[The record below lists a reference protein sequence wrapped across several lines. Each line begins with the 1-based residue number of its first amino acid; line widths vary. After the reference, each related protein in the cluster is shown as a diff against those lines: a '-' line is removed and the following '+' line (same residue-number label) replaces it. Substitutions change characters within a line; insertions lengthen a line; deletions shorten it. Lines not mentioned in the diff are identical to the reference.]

1 MREEVRRRWGSV
13 ALRSGRPSALPSGR
27 LLRVPRFQAW
37 GPGGGLPQSW
47 WCGSPVFSSPHVWK
61 KSLNPD
67 PEGRGYPRPQVR
79 KLPGQSPLTQELHG
93 NRKERKERQ
102 ERGQLHGPGLI
113 LFLQGWRAESR
124 ENQDSEG
131 AGSPCPS
138 PPLCTTG

>member
-1 MREEVRRRWGSV
+1 MREEVRGRWGSV
-13 ALRSGRPSALPSGR
+13 ALRSGGPSDLPSGR
-27 LLRVPRFQAW
+27 LLRVPGFQAW

-47 WCGSPVFSSPHVWK
+47 RCGSPVSSSPQVWK

-79 KLPGQSPLTQELHG
+79 KLPGQSQLTQELHG
-93 NRKERKERQ
+93 NRKEREESQ
-102 ERGQLHGPGLI
+102 ERGQLHGPELI
-113 LFLQGWRAESR
+113 LFLRGWRGESR

-138 PPLCTTG
+138 SQL

>member
-1 MREEVRRRWGSV
+1 MGLCGAQVRRPLCP
-13 ALRSGRPSALPSGR
+13 AKRPPPPGAPLPGLGTR
-27 LLRVPRFQAW
+27 RRFATE
-37 GPGGGLPQSW
+37 LVVR
-47 WCGSPVFSSPHVWK
+47 SPVFSSPQVWK

-67 PEGRGYPRPQVR
+67 PEGRGYPRLQVR

-93 NRKERKERQ
+93 NRKERKESQ

-113 LFLQGWRAESR
+113 LFLQGWRGESR

-138 PPLCTTG
+138 PPLCRTS